1 MPPFFVL
8 IIEWGDFM
16 DASTKTKLL
25 AAAAGLSVMTAS
37 PAAGQEPVAPV
48 KIGVMDIEVQGLALS
63 DFNKMIAYQAFTPD
77 SAQAGKNTTR
87 SGGEQCVNVAVVHV
101 STDR

>member
-1 MPPFFVL
+1 MRISDWSSDVCSSDLHLRVPPFFVL

-16 DASTKTKLL
+16 DASTKKKLL

-48 KIGVMDIEVQGLALS
+48 KIGVMDLEVKGLAFS
-63 DFNKMIAYQAFTPD
+63 DSNTMIEYQD
-77 SAQAGKNTTR
+77 RKSTR
-87 SGGEQCVNVAVVHV
+87 LKSSH
-101 STDR
+101 